1 MHHVLVTGANGHVG
15 FNLVQLLVERG
26 YRVRAGV
33 RSVDD
38 PAKTEP
44 LRVLGVELVE
54 ADLDRPATLDAAAA
68 GTDGV
73 FHVAAVFRM
82 WAKDPQREIVDASVQ
97 GGLAMLRA
105 AQAAGVKKVIF
116 TSSIAAVGLESPRDR
131 CLTEDD
137 WNTTARH
144 PYVVAKTEAEKAA
157 WQFARESGLNLVAI
171 HPGTILGPGFHRH
184 TPSTEI
190 VGRILTWRLPVA
202 LPFGSSYVDV
212 RDVALAHLLAYEN
225 PAAAGRY
232 VVANGPFVPMAELM
246 RLIHQTEPSV
256 SANPWNLP
264 GWLLYGAVL
273 GDWLGHVALR
283 RPRQLTRDMLRE
295 FARKHVAFSH
305 AKAARE
311 LGWQPRDFAGCVA
324 DTVAWIREKRPAA
337 R

>member
-1 MHHVLVTGANGHVG
+1 
-15 FNLVQLLVERG
+15 
-26 YRVRAGV
+26 
-33 RSVDD
+33 
-38 PAKTEP
+38 
-44 LRVLGVELVE
+44 
-54 ADLDRPATLDAAAA
+54 
-68 GTDGV
+68 V
-73 FHVAAVFRM
+73 FHVAAAFRM
-82 WAKDPQREIVDASVQ
+82 WAKDPQREIIDPSVE

-105 AQAAGVKKVIF
+105 AKAAGVKKVVF
-116 TSSIAAVGLESPRDR
+116 TSSIAAVGLESPKDR

-144 PYVVAKTEAEKAA
+144 PYIVAKTEAERAA
-157 WQFARESGLNLVAI
+157 WQFAQQSGLNLVAI
-171 HPGTILGPGFHRH
+171 NPGTILGPGFHRH

-190 VGRILTWRLPVA
+190 IGRILKWRLPVA

-232 VVANGPFVPMAELM
+232 VAANGPFVSMAELM

-256 SANPWNLP
+256 SPNPWDLP

-273 GDWLGHVALR
+273 GDWLGHLVLR

-295 FARKHVAFSH
+295 FARKHVSFSH
-305 AKAARE
+305 AKATRE
-311 LGWQPRDFAGCVA
+311 LGWQPREFTQCVA
-324 DTVAWIREKRPAA
+324 DTVAWIREKLPAA